1 MHSVTE
7 NPIGKKE
14 GLLSIYRD
22 VCCHEEQ
29 VVNGEAT
36 SLLPD
41 GRRFRLV
48 WHDEFNG
55 DSLDVSKWGY
65 RLNFWGRRAPWY
77 ATPEDQAVE
86 VKDGKV
92 HLKIIRRTDGQLASP
107 QLQTGELLWDYP
119 QERVDGRLWF
129 LPPRRPPKFTHALG
143 YYECR
148 CRLQQEPGW
157 WSAFWM
163 QTETQG
169 ANLDP
174 ARSGIEHDIMESFEP
189 GLVAPH
195 AFHYNGYGDDY
206 RTFNSTYVYDREQ
219 EIGRDIT
226 PVDKSVFHTF
236 ALLWEP
242 TGYTAF
248 IDGRPSGHRLGM
260 RGQGKYQEA
269 VSLVPEFILLSTE
282 VNGFR
287 NPAKDHPPLAD
298 SVRAAEMGDAFII
311 DHVRVFD
318 LDE

>member
-1 MHSVTE
+1 M
-7 NPIGKKE
+7 
-14 GLLSIYRD
+14 
-22 VCCHEEQ
+22 
-29 VVNGEAT
+29 
-36 SLLPD
+36 
-41 GRRFRLV
+41 
-48 WHDEFNG
+48 
-55 DSLDVSKWGY
+55 
-65 RLNFWGRRAPWY
+65 
-77 ATPEDQAVE
+77 
-86 VKDGKV
+86 
-92 HLKIIRRTDGQLASP
+92 HLKIIRRPDGQLASP

-129 LPPRRPPKFTHALG
+129 LPPRRPPKFTHAFG